1 MRGRAAIF
9 RQFSGAPLRVWKFIA
24 NQASEAV
31 GSVLPIALICTVEKI
46 ETATVQL
53 ESLCNES
60 SGCFGGDSL
69 DKSVKAIEDC
79 AKLCCIGLKIVLSRI
94 TALQFSLIFLNRIRL
109 QAHVHLGQVEILVK
123 ALSGNWIHSNGDAGL
138 HRPRQIMVGYL

>member
-1 MRGRAAIF
+1 
-9 RQFSGAPLRVWKFIA
+9 
-24 NQASEAV
+24 
-31 GSVLPIALICTVEKI
+31 
-46 ETATVQL
+46 
-53 ESLCNES
+53 LCNES

-109 QAHVHLGQVEILVK
+109 QAHVHLGQVEIPVK

-138 HRPRQIMVGYL
+138 HGPRRIMVGYLKHFLADLSRSGSTRASMSCNPPNAASDFFFGEAEILNNSLLF